1 LQALGV
7 TSPEASSKFE
17 EAREFMD
24 PLHGITSAFDRRSAL
39 PLIRGLAGLHDSM
52 VLVDDQE
59 HVVWMSDGLASM
71 CGDPEQFRGRS
82 WVEMLFIQ
90 GEGERLA
97 ETLSRVGYLA
107 NEPVSI
113 HGPGGESIPV
123 KLSASRLG
131 DAEAS
136 WATITIARPETH
148 ATGRPFSDSLDGLK
162 AILDTS
168 PDGVVVVDRN
178 RQITYLNP
186 AAEHLL
192 DRPQAEIIGKPVDLY
207 VDRCERLKR
216 IAEALRPSRPVRD
229 EDIQLRRRDGTV
241 ICVSISASL
250 LRLQDG
256 TDLGAVAYL
265 RDVTERRHTEE
276 DLARSNAQLEHYVD
290 AVSHDLRSPLVSLLG
305 FSRLLRDDY
314 GARLD
319 EKGRHFLDRI
329 EQAGHT
335 MERLIHDL
343 LELSRIGQTEVSK
356 SFIDP
361 RSVLAHLH
369 AEFKPRLD
377 QEGVS
382 LELPGNPPHLRCD
395 RTRLYQ
401 LFSNLVGN
409 ALDHMG
415 SVERPTIRVKVNA
428 LPGAHQITVS
438 DNGRG
443 IDPSDQDRIFEI
455 FRSLGPHK
463 NGRRGTGMG
472 LAIVK
477 KIVEIHGGR
486 VWVESHLGKGAN
498 FHLILPCGP
507 ASA

>member
-1 LQALGV
+1 MRSGEHVFRDGQQASGRQAISTL
-7 TSPEASSKFE
+7 PEEFE
-17 EAREFMD
+17 EAREFID
-24 PLHGITSAFDRRSAL
+24 PRHGIASAF
-39 PLIRGLAGLHDSM
+39 
-52 VLVDDQE
+52 
-59 HVVWMSDGLASM
+59 
-71 CGDPEQFRGRS
+71 
-82 WVEMLFIQ
+82 
-90 GEGERLA
+90 
-97 ETLSRVGYLA
+97 
-107 NEPVSI
+107 
-113 HGPGGESIPV
+113 
-123 KLSASRLG
+123 
-131 DAEAS
+131 
-136 WATITIARPETH
+136 TIARPETQV
-148 ATGRPFSDSLDGLK
+148 ADRPIPDSLDYLK
-162 AILDTS
+162 AMLENS
-168 PDGVVVVDRN
+168 PDGVVVVDRD
-178 RQITYLNP
+178 RRITHLNP

-192 DRPQAEIIGKPVDLY
+192 DRPRAEIIGKPVDLF
-207 VDRCERLKR
+207 VDRCERLNR

-241 ICVSISASL
+241 LCVSISVSL
-250 LRLQDG
+250 LRLPDG

-276 DLARSNAQLEHYVD
+276 DLERSNAQLEHYVD

-305 FSRLLRDDY
+305 FSRLLREDY

-329 EQAGHT
+329 EQAGRT
-335 MERLIHDL
+335 MESLIHDL

-377 QEGVS
+377 QDGVS
-382 LELPGNPPHLRCD
+382 LELPPNPPHLRCD

-409 ALDHMG
+409 ALEHMG
-415 SVERPTIRVKVNA
+415 SVERPIIRVKVKA
-428 LPGAHQITVS
+428 IPGAHQITVS

-455 FRSLGPHK
+455 FQSLGPHK
-463 NGRRGTGMG
+463 SGRRGTGMG

-486 VWVESHLGKGAN
+486 VWVESHPGKGAN
-498 FHLILPCGP
+498 FHLTLPCV
-507 ASA
+507 